1 MNISLKINKGFIW
14 YSNESIFIK
23 GYFFDRKNNFYQ
35 KENALIFLDK
45 ITSKE
50 EFINKV
56 KEINGCFSI
65 LIKVNNNNILIA
77 SDTTRSF
84 PLFYTFKNEK
94 IHISDDIVFLKDKY
108 NISELNKL
116 AKLEFKASLH
126 TYGKKTLLQNVFQV
140 QSNEYLIIENN
151 KIIDCSFFFS
161 YATEKEFTNSYNY
174 LKKQTI
180 STFENAFKRLL
191 NSLENK
197 TVVLP
202 LSGGFD
208 SRLIALMLKKHNY
221 KNVICFTYGRKDSF
235 EIENS
240 KKTAKVLG
248 FKWHFIEYN
257 AKLIKG
263 YLKTE
268 TFKNYAHFAG
278 KYSSMPYLQEYFAV
292 KYLKENNLID
302 EKAVFIPGFAGD
314 FLGGSQFIK
323 VIPKNLKSMEIVNL
337 IFKKKYKLRQFS
349 SSKQKEIKEEIKKTL
364 LTFDADF
371 TKKIP
376 PTVFEDFDLK
386 EKIAKYIFNSASIY
400 TFFGY
405 QHRFPFWD
413 KELLEFFKKIPQEH
427 KQLKVLFDDVLINHY
442 FKPFNI
448 YFEKELVPDKK
459 KLTIQKIKDTVK
471 PLLPRQL
478 KNKILEKHDWNNYK
492 LLTDKMSLEMTEKG
506 LKKKK
511 SIKEYNEIIA
521 QWYLHFCKEKL

>member
-1 MNISLKINKGFIW
+1 
-14 YSNESIFIK
+14 
-23 GYFFDRKNNFYQ
+23 
-35 KENALIFLDK
+35 
-45 ITSKE
+45 
-50 EFINKV
+50 
-56 KEINGCFSI
+56 
-65 LIKVNNNNILIA
+65 
-77 SDTTRSF
+77 
-84 PLFYTFKNEK
+84 
-94 IHISDDIVFLKDKY
+94 
-108 NISELNKL
+108 
-116 AKLEFKASLH
+116 
-126 TYGKKTLLQNVFQV
+126 
-140 QSNEYLIIENN
+140 
-151 KIIDCSFFFS
+151 
-161 YATEKEFTNSYNY
+161 
-174 LKKQTI
+174 
-180 STFENAFKRLL
+180 
-191 NSLENK
+191 
-197 TVVLP
+197 
-202 LSGGFD
+202 
-208 SRLIALMLKKHNY
+208 MLKKHNY

-413 KELLEFFKKIPQEH
+413 KELLEFFKKIPQEQ

-442 FKPFNI
+442 FKPFNV

-471 PLLPRQL
+471 PLL
-478 KNKILEKHDWNNYK
+478 HMA
-492 LLTDKMSLEMTEKG
+492 LTARAANHAVKE
-506 LKKKK
+506 LKKMN
-511 SIKEYNEIIA
+511 I
-521 QWYLHFCKEKL
+521 